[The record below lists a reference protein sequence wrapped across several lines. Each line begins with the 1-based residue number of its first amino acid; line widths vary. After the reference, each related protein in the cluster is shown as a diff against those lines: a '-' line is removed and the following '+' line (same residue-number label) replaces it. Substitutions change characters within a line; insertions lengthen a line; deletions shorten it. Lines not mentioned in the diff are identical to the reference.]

1 MLQKTAKE
9 IIQEFRKKACQTA
22 GYPTNFNNANYIAFL
37 FFWLHVWTESL
48 KQQTNALCW
57 MLKQLQMN
65 STSPATPGIQGIHML
80 CAEYKGADLMKG
92 LALSRS
98 QVERLVLAYK
108 VSPNQ
113 TEKYSFTTSGKPDV
127 SSLFPSLN
135 CHAE

>member
-1 MLQKTAKE
+1 M
-9 IIQEFRKKACQTA
+9 KK
-22 GYPTNFNNANYIAFL
+22 
-37 FFWLHVWTESL
+37 
-48 KQQTNALCW
+48 QTNALCR

-65 STSPATPGIQGIHML
+65 STSPATSGIQGIHML
-80 CAEYKGADLMKG
+80 CAEYKGADMMKG
-92 LALSRS
+92 LAQSRS

-113 TEKYSFTTSGKPDV
+113 TEKYSFATSGKPDV

>member
-1 MLQKTAKE
+1 
-9 IIQEFRKKACQTA
+9 
-22 GYPTNFNNANYIAFL
+22 
-37 FFWLHVWTESL
+37 
-48 KQQTNALCW
+48 

-113 TEKYSFTTSGKPDV
+113 TEKNIASQLQVNLTCLLSFR
-127 SSLFPSLN
+127 L
-135 CHAE
+135 

>member
-1 MLQKTAKE
+1 
-9 IIQEFRKKACQTA
+9 
-22 GYPTNFNNANYIAFL
+22 
-37 FFWLHVWTESL
+37 
-48 KQQTNALCW
+48 